1 VPTLSTRQV
10 RDALTRKGAEEHE
23 THHLM
28 FRRYVDGKL
37 AATTRISHSE
47 DEIGGPRIAVMARQC
62 KLSRRDFEA
71 LVRCTLTAEQWDEG
85 LRKSLRM

>member
-1 VPTLSTRQV
+1 MPTLSTRQV

-47 DEIGGPRIAVMARQC
+47 DEIGGPRIAAMARQC

-71 LVRCTLTAEQWDEG
+71 LVLCTLTVEQWDVF
-85 LRKSLRM
+85 LRRSLAT